1 MWRTRLSRTWD
12 WIRSRKLVGEDEHHF
27 YYTEFIARDKP
38 ERRYV
43 EYKDQNITHSS
54 DRMPIEWWSW
64 LHNSRED
71 IPTVEEISLSAAQQ
85 ESLAQKVAIL
95 EAEDEKQRLRQFAGG
110 SPIPKAAEEEARA
123 RRRKK
128 AMLRLTNAASPENA
142 YAESSILSSDKSSS
156 FGEDGKPLNPEEDP
170 KVWYKSTVL
179 QCDVPL
185 TQESN

>member
-1 MWRTRLSRTWD
+1 MWRSRLSKTWD

-54 DRMPIEWWSW
+54 DRMPVEWWSW
-64 LHNSRED
+64 LHNRRD
-71 IPTVEEISLSAAQQ
+71 ATPTIEEIAMSAAQQ
-85 ESLAQKVAIL
+85 VSLAQKVAIL

-110 SPIPKAAEEEARA
+110 SPKSKATEEEVRA

-128 AMLRLTNAASPENA
+128 AMLRLTNAASTD
-142 YAESSILSSDKSSS
+142 YASHESSIVLTQDKSKGY
-156 FGEDGKPLNPEEDP
+156 GEDEKPLNPEEDP
-170 KVWYKSTVL
+170 KVRYKSASAVL
-179 QCDVPL
+179 
-185 TQESN
+185 